1 MSPDEVTNIINGGV
15 YKDAVIQAAKVTL
28 QNPPAPAPPSDP
40 WVRAVLESGVWTHSA
55 PRGVEAHVQH
65 ATRLAQRLADV
76 RDTAEQ
82 RISGDAWADPGFATR
97 FADRV
102 EWLLGEP
109 DGALDLYPAE
119 AGVLVLLPYLY
130 QVHRLL
136 LVSSHLEVDPT
147 DLRARPQ
154 ATGGRARYQSFLAGQ
169 HLLVNRAELR
179 PEATEV
185 IGWWLYHR
193 WLAKEETGADQL
205 ASLAVEIAEESGPL
219 AEALN
224 PRLLARILTGLRLG
238 PDVCNPEHLGQ
249 LEADQLLP
257 GPGRQ
262 RFRERRASLLATV
275 AYSAAAELTVLP
287 DTVVEHTGVPGAVDL
302 DGVRRTLDRMAWGG
316 SPELP
321 VLKAVCEHEAVVEA
335 LREHA
340 ERLDGLLLAVGRTL
354 PDRIAQPMPPLP
366 TRISS
371 DGVEPAD
378 GTFTSGARFRLNDRR
393 VRGLLTGTQLYKD
406 RGLAVRELYQ
416 NALDACR
423 YRRARTQFLERSGRP
438 FHPYEGRIDFV
449 QGTDDDGR
457 AYLECVDDG
466 IGMGEAEL
474 RGVFSDAGSRFAEQP
489 DFLLEQAE
497 WERVEPPVR
506 LHPNSRF
513 GIGVLSYFML
523 ADEIRVTSCR
533 MGLDGVPGP
542 LVEAHVLGP
551 NHLFRI
557 VEKAERG
564 AVPGTR
570 VRLYL
575 RERRRSWSGLN
586 ALVEVLRIAEF
597 RTTAEH
603 EGRRRVWEAGVFQPV
618 HHRSNGELVEW
629 HDSPP
634 GARVI
639 WCEAGGMLLADG
651 IEVAPQQQVGVLS
664 GLRGIVVNLSGVHA
678 PRQLTTDRLTV
689 LTDVSAQVERLLA
702 GAAPALVTSGAKFLT
717 LEWMQEVARSS
728 PRTADLVAEAAHD
741 RGDGL
746 GSSGGMAVPAEAGC
760 FPLDRRIVSLLLR
773 STRPSRRATEAAFF
787 SLPDHLLLWRM
798 LAHGECDLSREL
810 ADLVPEIS
818 EPRQVIRARPSDLEL
833 LTGERGGFG
842 ITRPSEVFGFA
853 RRLGC
858 SPVGPVERRRLFGVA
873 DLVLPGTSDSHEWDS
888 SDMRWLDKPY
898 KGHRARA
905 TIGDLLEIREELGVS
920 TAQAAAR
927 LRSYNIAVVPDSLP
941 EEAPD
946 ETDLRLLHMDGEIA
960 EHRGIWSQGP
970 VPPGHVAQ
978 ASLQTGLPPNE
989 VRRRLE
995 GYGLEVEPFD
1005 FPERI
1010 DQAYVTR
1017 LSRDHDGMWPWVSAV
1032 GPLPPWQLVSSQGL
1046 LDLGV
1051 DEVRAMYADI
1061 GFTLPP
1067 RANCP
1072 ESPDDSD
1079 LLAGDWEVEWSPFRT
1094 DCAPSFHQLMEVA
1107 ENLGLSLRTLTN
1119 RLAEYGVRTGMVL
1132 PRRPTALDGELFNYE
1147 SLLRMNAG
1155 DGSDQDDPW
1164 WFWLGPD
1171 DEIPFFLL
1179 VLAARDLGRRPK
1191 ELASRLRSYG
1201 LRVSHY
1207 DLPPGLTHRDA
1218 LRLLTA
1224 DVVPMRTP
1232 QNAPMPLAQLV
1243 RIARSADLPVVD
1255 TARHLR
1261 DLGAHVDDIAT
1272 TVRAALARV
1281 PTADGR
1287 TTS

>member
-15 YKDAVIQAAKVTL
+15 YKEAVIQAATVTV
-28 QNPPAPAPPSDP
+28 QSPPAPAPPSDP
-40 WVRAVLESGVWTHSA
+40 WVRAVLESGVWTHAA
-55 PRGVEAHVQH
+55 PRGVEAHVRH

-76 RDTAEQ
+76 RDAAEQ

-147 DLRARPQ
+147 DLRARPR
-154 ATGGRARYQSFLAGQ
+154 AAGERARYQSFLAGQ
-169 HLLVNRAELR
+169 HLLVSRAELR
-179 PEATEV
+179 PEAAGV

-193 WLAKEETGADQL
+193 WLAKEEKGADQL
-205 ASLAVEIAEESGPL
+205 AALEAEIAGEGGPL
-219 AEALN
+219 TEALN
-224 PRLLARILTGLRLG
+224 PRFLARILIGLRLG
-238 PDVCNPEHLGQ
+238 PDVCNPEHLGRM
-249 LEADQLLP
+249 EADQLLP

-287 DTVVEHTGVPGAVDL
+287 DTVVQHTGVPGAVDL

-366 TRISS
+366 TRVSA
-371 DGVEPAD
+371 DGVEPAE
-378 GTFTSGARFRLNDRR
+378 GTFTSGARFRLDDRR
-393 VRGLLTGTQLYKD
+393 VRDLLTGTQLYKD

-457 AYLECVDDG
+457 AYLECADDG
-466 IGMGEAEL
+466 VGMGEAEL

-542 LVEAHVLGP
+542 LVEAHIFGP
-551 NHLFRI
+551 NHMFRI
-557 VEKAERG
+557 VEKTERG
-564 AVPGTR
+564 TVPGTR

-575 RERRRSWSGLN
+575 REPRRSWS
-586 ALVEVLRIAEF
+586 ALETLAEVLCIAEF
-597 RTTAEH
+597 RTAVTH
-603 EGRRRVWEAGVFQPV
+603 GGRQRVWEAGVLRAKRGRT
-618 HHRSNGELVEW
+618 HGELVEW
-629 HDSPP
+629 HDGPP
-634 GARVI
+634 GAQVI
-639 WCEAGGMLLADG
+639 WCRHGGMLLVDG
-651 IEVAPQQQVGVLS
+651 LVIEPRHEVGVMS
-664 GLRGIVVNLSGVHA
+664 GLLGVVVNLSGDHA
-678 PRQLTTDRLTV
+678 PRQLSTDRLTV
-689 LTDVSAQVERLLA
+689 LTDIAAQVEEVLT
-702 GAAPALVTSGAKFLT
+702 GAAPALVASGAAFLT
-717 LEWMQEVARSS
+717 LAWLEDVAKSS
-728 PRTADLVAEAAHD
+728 PRIADLVAEAA
-741 RGDGL
+741 RAAGYAFT
-746 GSSGGMAVPAEAGC
+746 GSEGTPVPVEAGC
-760 FPLDRRIVSLLLR
+760 FPLDRMLLPHLLASNR
-773 STRPSRRATEAAFF
+773 HAPRPASAGF
-787 SLPDHLLLWRM
+787 SSIPDHILLWRM
-798 LAHGECDLSREL
+798 LALGKSDLSREL
-810 ADLVPEIS
+810 TKLVPELS
-818 EPRQVIRARPSDLEL
+818 EPRRVADARPSDLEL
-833 LTGERGGFG
+833 LTGNRGGFG
-842 ITRPSEVFGFA
+842 ATRPSDAFGVA

-858 SPVGPVERRRLFGVA
+858 DPVGPAERRRLFGVA
-873 DLVLPGTSDSHEWDS
+873 DLVVPEPSGSDVWDL
-888 SDMRWLDKPY
+888 SDMTWLDGPY
-898 KGHRARA
+898 ERRRTHA
-905 TIGDLLEIREELGVS
+905 TIGELLEIREKLGVS
-920 TAQAAAR
+920 AARAAR
-927 LRSYNIAVVPDSLP
+927 LLRSFNVAVVPAELP
-941 EEAPD
+941 EGSPD
-946 ETDLRLLHMDGEIA
+946 EVDLRLLHRNGEVA
-960 EHRGIWSQGP
+960 EHLGIWHLGP

-978 ASLQTGLPPNE
+978 AGLNTGLSPHA
-989 VRRRLE
+989 VRERLE
-995 GYGLEVEPFD
+995 RYGLTVEPFD
-1005 FPERI
+1005 FPEEL
-1010 DQAYVTR
+1010 DEEYVSR
-1017 LSRDHDGMWPWVSAV
+1017 LSRDRNGRWPWVSSTA
-1032 GPLPPWQLVSSQGL
+1032 PLTPWQLVAAQDASEL
-1046 LDLGV
+1046 TAE
-1051 DEVRAMYADI
+1051 EVRADYERL

-1067 RANCP
+1067 RADRP
-1072 ESPDDSD
+1072 ESPDDFD
-1079 LLAGDWEVEWSPFRT
+1079 LLAGFWEVDWSPFRT
-1094 DCAPSFHQLMEVA
+1094 DRAPSFHQLMEVA
-1107 ENLGLSLRTLTN
+1107 EDLGLSLRTLTT
-1119 RLAEYGVRTGMVL
+1119 RLAAYRVRTGMTL
-1132 PRRPTALDGELFNYE
+1132 PQRETELDRDLFRYD
-1147 SLLRMNAG
+1147 SLLRITG
-1155 DGSDQDDPW
+1155 ETDERDLPW
-1164 WFWLGPD
+1164 WFSLTPD

-1191 ELASRLRSYG
+1191 ELASRLRTYG
-1201 LRVSHY
+1201 LRVSRG
-1207 DLPPGLTHRDA
+1207 DLPPDLGQRDA

-1224 DVVPMRTP
+1224 DEQAVPRPAEPT
-1232 QNAPMPLAQLV
+1232 MPLAQLV
-1243 RIARSADLPVVD
+1243 RIARRVDLPVVD

-1261 DLGAHVDDIAT
+1261 DLGVHVDDVAT

-1281 PTADGR
+1281 PSGAGEPP
-1287 TTS
+1287 S